1 MHYLSSDTIL
11 LRTKSLHPKK
21 VKIITLGCSKN
32 IVDSE
37 VLKSQLEANQFNVQH
52 ETDRHAPVIII
63 NTCGFID
70 LAKEESINT
79 ILEYADEKKQG
90 RLEKLYVTGCLSQ
103 RYKDDLEQEIPE
115 VDAYF
120 GTMELP
126 SLLNTMGATY
136 RDELLGE
143 RSIVTPAHYAYL
155 KISEGCNR
163 TCAFCAIPLMRGQHV
178 SRTME
183 SLIKEAT
190 HLANRGVKELI
201 LIAQELTYYGLDLYQ
216 RRALPE
222 LLDQLCQVN
231 GIEWIRL
238 HYAYPHK
245 FPIEII
251 DAMKRHP
258 QICNYLDM
266 PLQHI
271 SDPVLKAMR
280 RQITSEETKQLIKTI
295 REVHPEIRIRTTFLV
310 GFPGET
316 QKDHEAL
323 CQFVEETKFDRVG
336 VFEYSHEEGTRGYV
350 LKDDVPAQIKK
361 ERAEEIMAIQ
371 QAISSDHNASLI
383 GRELKILIDRK
394 EGGQFVGRTEYD
406 SPEVDNEV
414 WIEST
419 DRKLKPGEFVIAKI
433 TGASDY
439 DLTGVFVKEMK

>member
-1 MHYLSSDTIL
+1 M
-11 LRTKSLHPKK
+11 RTKSLHPKK

-37 VLKSQLEANQFNVQH
+37 VLKSQLEASQFEVEH
-52 ETDRHAPVIII
+52 ETDHHTPVVVI

-79 ILEYADEKKQG
+79 ILEYANEKRNG

-103 RYKDDLEQEIPE
+103 RYKDDLETEIPE

-178 SRTME
+178 SRPME
-183 SLIKEAT
+183 SLVKEAE
-190 HLANRGVKELI
+190 HLARRGVKELI

-222 LLDQLCQVN
+222 LLDRLCDVG

-245 FPIEII
+245 FPVEII
-251 DAMKRHP
+251 EVMKRQP
-258 QICNYLDM
+258 KICNYLDM

-271 SDPVLKAMR
+271 SNPVLSRMR
-280 RQITSEETKQLIKTI
+280 RQITGAETKELIRTI
-295 REVHPEIRIRTTFLV
+295 RSIHPEIRLRTTFLV
-310 GFPGET
+310 GFPGES
-316 QKDHEAL
+316 QDDHDAL
-323 CQFVEETKFDRVG
+323 CQFVTEMKFDRVG
-336 VFEYSHEEGTRGYV
+336 VFQYSHEEGTRAYT
-350 LKDDVPAQIKK
+350 LDDDIPPEIKK
-361 ERAEEIMAIQ
+361 ARAEEIMSIQ
-371 QAISSDHNASLI
+371 QGISLEHNEALI
-383 GRELKILIDRK
+383 GQKIRVLIDRK
-394 EGGQFVGRTEYD
+394 EGQDYLGRSEFD

-414 WIEST
+414 WIQSGSI
-419 DRKLKPGEFVIAKI
+419 KLQPGQFADVLI
-433 TGASDY
+433 TEASDY
-439 DLTGVFVKEMK
+439 DLTGVLTREK

>member
-1 MHYLSSDTIL
+1 
-11 LRTKSLHPKK
+11 
-21 VKIITLGCSKN
+21 
-32 IVDSE
+32 VDSE
-37 VLKSQLEANQFNVQH
+37 VLKSQLEANQFEVEH
-52 ETDRHAPVIII
+52 ETQERTPVVVI

-79 ILEYADEKKQG
+79 ILEYAEEKKNG

-103 RYKDDLEQEIPE
+103 RYKDDLEAEIPE

-143 RSIVTPAHYAYL
+143 RNIVTPAHYAYL

-178 SRTME
+178 SRPME
-183 SLIKEAT
+183 SLIKEAE
-190 HLANRGVKELI
+190 HLARRGVKELI

-222 LLDQLCQVN
+222 LLEKLCAVD

-245 FPIEII
+245 FPLEII
-251 DAMKRHP
+251 EVMKRQP
-258 QICNYLDM
+258 KICNYLDM

-271 SDPVLKAMR
+271 SDPVLHRMR
-280 RQITSEETKQLIKTI
+280 RQITSEETKELVRRI
-295 REVHPEIRIRTTFLV
+295 REIHPEIRLRTTFLV

-316 QKDHEAL
+316 VEDHEAL
-323 CQFVEETKFDRVG
+323 CRFVEETQFDRVG

-350 LKDDVPAQIKK
+350 LEDNVPAEVKK
-361 ERAEEIMAIQ
+361 SRSEEIMAIQ
-371 QAISSDHNASLI
+371 QSISLDHNESLV
-383 GRELKILIDRK
+383 GKNLRVLIDRK
-394 EGGQFVGRTEYD
+394 EGKQFVARSEFD
-406 SPEVDNEV
+406 SPEVDNEI
-414 WIEST
+414 WIEYKPNSAQ
-419 DRKLKPGEFVIAKI
+419 PGEFINVII
-433 TGASDY
+433 TRASDY
-439 DLTGVFVKEMK
+439 DLTARMIH

>member
-1 MHYLSSDTIL
+1 MRDLSSASIS
-11 LRTKSLHPKK
+11 LRTKSIHPKK

-37 VLKSQLEANQFNVQH
+37 VLKSQLEANQFNVRH
-52 ETDRHAPVIII
+52 ETAERTPVVII

-79 ILEYADEKKQG
+79 ILEYAGEKKQG

-126 SLLNTMGATY
+126 SLLKTMGATY

-183 SLIKEAT
+183 SLVKEAT

-222 LLDQLCQVN
+222 LLDKLCEVE

-245 FPIEII
+245 FPLEII
-251 DAMKRHP
+251 EVMKRQP
-258 QICNYLDM
+258 KICNYLDM

-271 SDPVLKAMR
+271 SDPVLKGMR
-280 RQITSEETKQLIKTI
+280 RQITSEETKDLIRNI
-295 REVHPEIRIRTTFLV
+295 REIHPAIRIRTTFLV

-316 QKDHEAL
+316 QEDHEAL
-323 CQFVEETKFDRVG
+323 CKFVEETKFDRVG

-350 LKDDVPAQIKK
+350 LNDDVPAEVKK
-361 ERAEEIMAIQ
+361 ERAEEIMSVQ
-371 QAISSDHNASLI
+371 QSNSMDHNASLI
-383 GRELKILIDRK
+383 GSELKVLIDRR
-394 EGGQFVGRTEYD
+394 EGGQYVGRTEYD

-414 WIEST
+414 WIESG
-419 DRKLKPGEFVIAKI
+419 DKKLMPGNFVVVNI

-439 DLTGVFVKEMK
+439 DLTGVLVKEKK

>member
-1 MHYLSSDTIL
+1 
-11 LRTKSLHPKK
+11 LRTKTIHPKK

-37 VLKSQLEANQFNVQH
+37 VLKSQLEANQFLVQH
-52 ETDRHAPVIII
+52 DTERPAPVVVI

-79 ILEYADEKKQG
+79 ILEYADEKKEG

-103 RYKDDLEQEIPE
+103 RYKDDLEKEIPE

-126 SLLNTMGATY
+126 ALLATMGATY
-136 RDELLGE
+136 KDELLGE

-163 TCAFCAIPLMRGQHV
+163 TCSFCAIPLMRGNHI

-183 SLIKEAT
+183 SLVHEAT
-190 HLANRGVKELI
+190 HLAERGVKELI

-222 LLDQLCQVN
+222 LLEKLCNVK

-245 FPIEII
+245 FPLEVIEV
-251 DAMKRHP
+251 MKKQP

-271 SDPVLKAMR
+271 SDPVLKSMR
-280 RQITSEETKQLIKTI
+280 RQITSAETRKLIGEI
-295 REVHPEIRIRTTFLV
+295 RSMHPDIRIRTTFLV

-316 QKDHEAL
+316 EADHQAL
-323 CQFVEETKFDRVG
+323 CQFVEEMKFDRVG

-350 LKDDVPAQIKK
+350 LNDDVPVEIKK
-361 ERAEEIMAIQ
+361 QRAEEIMAIQ
-371 QAISSDHNASLI
+371 QSISLAHNESLL
-383 GRELKILIDRK
+383 GKTLKMLIDRK
-394 EGGQFVGRTEYD
+394 EGSHYVGRTEYD

-414 WIEST
+414 WIDSKGQ
-419 DRKLKPGEFVIAKI
+419 KLKTGEFALIKI
-433 TGASDY
+433 MDATDY
-439 DLTGVFVKEMK
+439 DLTGVPVNTMP

>member
-1 MHYLSSDTIL
+1 M
-11 LRTKSLHPKK
+11 
-21 VKIITLGCSKN
+21 KIITLGCSKN

-37 VLKSQLEANQFNVQH
+37 VIKSQLEANHFAVEH
-52 ETDRHAPVIII
+52 ETSSRTPVVVI

-79 ILEYADEKKQG
+79 ILEYADEKRNG

-126 SLLNTMGATY
+126 SLLATMGATY
-136 RDELLGE
+136 KDELLGE

-163 TCAFCAIPLMRGQHV
+163 TCSFCAIPLMRGKHV

-183 SLIKEAT
+183 SLVTEAT

-216 RRALPE
+216 KRTLPE
-222 LLDQLCQVN
+222 LLEKLSEVE

-245 FPIEII
+245 FPLEVIEV
-251 DAMKRHP
+251 MKSNP
-258 QICNYLDM
+258 KVCNYLDI
-266 PLQHI
+266 PLQHY

-280 RQITSEETKQLIKTI
+280 RQITAQETKDLIATI
-295 REVHPEIRIRTTFLV
+295 RTIHPEIKIRTTFLV

-316 QKDHEAL
+316 EADHQAL
-323 CQFVEETKFDRVG
+323 CDFIRETKFERVG
-336 VFEYSHEEGTRGYV
+336 VFEYSHEEGTRGYE
-350 LKDDVPAQIKK
+350 LADDVPAEIKK
-361 ERAEEIMAIQ
+361 QRAEEIMAIQ
-371 QAISSDHNASLI
+371 QEISLDHNGKLI
-383 GRELKILIDRK
+383 GTEMKVIIDRK
-394 EGGQFVGRTEYD
+394 ESGQYVGRSEFD
-406 SPEVDNEV
+406 SAEVDNEIYIDPAGLV
-414 WIEST
+414 VQ
-419 DRKLKPGEFVIAKI
+419 PGEFIWVKI
-433 TGASDY
+433 TGASEY
-439 DLTGVFVKEMK
+439 DLTGQAVPLHN

>member
-1 MHYLSSDTIL
+1 M
-11 LRTKSLHPKK
+11 RTKSLHPKK

>member
-1 MHYLSSDTIL
+1 M
-11 LRTKSLHPKK
+11 RTKSIHPKK
-21 VKIITLGCSKN
+21 VKLITLGCSKN

-37 VLKSQLEANQFNVQH
+37 VIKSQLEANQFNVEH
-52 ETDRHAPVIII
+52 ETETPASVVVI

-79 ILEYADEKKQG
+79 ILEFAEEKKHG
-90 RLEKLYVTGCLSQ
+90 RVEKLYVTGCLSQ
-103 RYKDDLEQEIPE
+103 RYKDNLEVEIPE
-115 VDAYF
+115 VDAFF

-126 SLLNTMGATY
+126 SLLATMGATY

-143 RSIVTPAHYAYL
+143 RNIVTPPHYAYL

-163 TCAFCAIPLMRGQHV
+163 TCSFCAIPIMRGRHR
-178 SRTME
+178 SRTMD
-183 SLIKEAT
+183 SLVREAE

-222 LLDQLCQVN
+222 LLEKLADVP

-245 FPIEII
+245 FPLDII
-251 DAMKRHP
+251 QVMRANPR
-258 QICNYLDM
+258 ICNYLDM

-271 SDPVLKAMR
+271 SDPVLKRMR
-280 RQITSEETKQLIKTI
+280 RQITSDDTRELIRQI
-295 REVHPEIRIRTTFLV
+295 RAINPDIRLRTTFLT

-316 QKDHEAL
+316 EDDHQLL
-323 CQFVEETKFDRVG
+323 CNFVRETGFDRVG
-336 VFEYSHEEGTRGYV
+336 VFEYSHEEGTIAYASQ
-350 LKDDVPAQIKK
+350 DDVPADVKK
-361 ERAEEIMAIQ
+361 RRAAEIMEIQ
-371 QAISSDHNASLI
+371 QQISLEKNEALV
-383 GRELKILIDRK
+383 GRTFRVLVDRRD
-394 EGGQFVGRTEYD
+394 GGQFVGRTEYD

-414 WIEST
+414 WLDPSGLTINTGS
-419 DRKLKPGEFVIAKI
+419 FVTVTI

-439 DLTGVFVKEMK
+439 DLTGSVIALSE

>member
-1 MHYLSSDTIL
+1 M
-11 LRTKSLHPKK
+11 
-21 VKIITLGCSKN
+21 KIITLGCSKN

-37 VLKSQLEANQFNVQH
+37 VIKSQLEANHFKVGH
-52 ETDRHAPVIII
+52 ETNDHAPVVVI

-79 ILEYADEKKQG
+79 ILEYAAEKKHG

-126 SLLNTMGATY
+126 SLLATMGASY
-136 RDELLGE
+136 KDELLGE

-163 TCAFCAIPLMRGQHV
+163 TCSFCAIPLMRGQHV
-178 SRTME
+178 SRTLE
-183 SLIKEAT
+183 SLVHEAT
-190 HLANRGVKELI
+190 HLAERGVKELI

-222 LLDQLCQVN
+222 LLEKLSAVK

-245 FPIEII
+245 FPLEII
-251 DAMKRHP
+251 EVMKNTP

-271 SDPVLKAMR
+271 SDPVLKRMR
-280 RQITSEETKQLIKTI
+280 RQITANETRELIHAI
-295 REVHPEIRIRTTFLV
+295 REIHPDIRIRTTFLV

-316 QKDHEAL
+316 NEDHVAL
-323 CQFVEETKFDRVG
+323 CQFVEEMKFDRVG

-350 LKDDVPAQIKK
+350 LDDDIPADLKK
-361 ERAEEIMAIQ
+361 QRAEEIMSIQ
-371 QAISSDHNASLI
+371 QSISLAHNEGLI
-383 GRELKILIDRK
+383 GQTFRVLVDRK
-394 EGGQFVGRTEYD
+394 EGGRYVGRTEYD
-406 SPEVDNEV
+406 SPEVDNEI
-414 WIEST
+414 WLDHAGSQIA
-419 DRKLKPGEFVIAKI
+419 PGQFVNVHI
-433 TGASDY
+433 TGATDY
-439 DLTGVFVKEMK
+439 DLTGIVLKDGL

>member
-1 MHYLSSDTIL
+1 M
-11 LRTKSLHPKK
+11 
-21 VKIITLGCSKN
+21 
-32 IVDSE
+32 DSE
-37 VLKSQLEANQFNVQH
+37 VLKSQLEANQFEVEYESQ
-52 ETDRHAPVIII
+52 ETTPVVVI

-79 ILEYADEKKQG
+79 ILEYAEEKKNG

-103 RYKDDLEQEIPE
+103 RYKDDLEAEIPE

-126 SLLNTMGATY
+126 SLLKTMGATY

-178 SRTME
+178 SRPME
-183 SLIKEAT
+183 SLIKEAE
-190 HLANRGVKELI
+190 HLARRGVKELI
-201 LIAQELTYYGLDLYQ
+201 LIGQELTYYGLDLYQ

-222 LLDQLCQVN
+222 LLEKLCAVD

-245 FPIEII
+245 FPLEVIEV
-251 DAMKRHP
+251 MKRQP
-258 QICNYLDM
+258 KICNYLDM

-271 SDPVLKAMR
+271 SDPVLHRMR
-280 RQITSEETKQLIKTI
+280 RQITSEETKELVSKI
-295 REVHPEIRIRTTFLV
+295 RNMHPEIRLRTTFLV

-316 QKDHEAL
+316 EEDHQAL
-323 CQFVEETKFDRVG
+323 CKFVEETQFDRVG

-350 LKDDVPAQIKK
+350 LEDDVPAEVKK
-361 ERAEEIMAIQ
+361 SRAEEIMAIQ
-371 QAISSDHNASLI
+371 QSISLNHNESLV
-383 GRELKILIDRK
+383 GKHLRVLIDHK
-394 EGGQFVGRTEYD
+394 EGKQFVARSEFD
-406 SPEVDNEV
+406 SPEVDNEI
-414 WIEST
+414 WIDYKPNSAQ
-419 DRKLKPGEFVIAKI
+419 PGEFINVII

-439 DLTGVFVKEMK
+439 DLTGRMVN